1 MKTKSI
7 LLASALLMS
16 ASAFAQKNTFKG
28 VVLDDQGEPVIGAT
42 IQVKGQKGAG
52 AITDMDGN
60 FIIDTDAKSTLV
72 ITYIGFKETEVKPSA
87 NMRITL
93 KQDDKTLDE
102 VVVVGYGVQK
112 KSVVTAA
119 IAKVGSEDLAGKSP
133 VRVDNALKGLAAGVN
148 VPHHL
153 VSQVHHL
160 RCASVV
166 LVPSII
172 ATLSTSWMVCL
183 LRVVWTI

>member
-52 AITDMDGN
+52 AITDLDGN

-102 VVVVGYGVQK
+102 VVVVGYGV
-112 KSVVTAA
+112 
-119 IAKVGSEDLAGKSP
+119 
-133 VRVDNALKGLAAGVN
+133 
-148 VPHHL
+148 
-153 VSQVHHL
+153 
-160 RCASVV
+160 
-166 LVPSII
+166 
-172 ATLSTSWMVCL
+172 
-183 LRVVWTI
+183 